1 MKAMMAAMTIGTAA
15 REAGVG
21 VETIRFYERRGLVAQ
36 PPKPAG
42 SGARRYSPETVERI
56 RFIREAQQLGFSLRE
71 IAELLALRADPSAD
85 CSEVREQA
93 SVKLDEVRRKIER
106 LRQIGAA
113 LETLIA
119 ACPGRGRLQTCSIMD
134 ALTLHSTLQTA
145 TGDGATAADPAR
157 GRNAASQRRHG

>member
-1 MKAMMAAMTIGTAA
+1 MQVLTIGRAA
-15 REAGVG
+15 RAAGVG
-21 VETIRFYERRGLVAQ
+21 VETIRFYERCGLVAQ

-71 IAELLALRADPSAD
+71 IAELLALRADSSAD
-85 CSEVREQA
+85 CAEVREQA
-93 SVKLDEVRRKIER
+93 SVKLEEVRRKVER

-119 ACPGRGRLQTCSIMD
+119 ACPGRGRLQSCSIMD
-134 ALTLHSTLQTA
+134 ALNFHSTPQTVPR
-145 TGDGATAADPAR
+145 DGATAADPAH
-157 GRNAASQRRHG
+157 GGNTPSQRRH